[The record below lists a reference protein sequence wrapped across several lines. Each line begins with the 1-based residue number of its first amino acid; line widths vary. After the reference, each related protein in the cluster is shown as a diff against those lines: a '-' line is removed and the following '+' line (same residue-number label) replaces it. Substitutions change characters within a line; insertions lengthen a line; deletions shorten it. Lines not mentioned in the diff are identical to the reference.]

1 MRKETGITK
10 QDVTILQAYSSE
22 FGKLPAKMK
31 KYQKVMETTER
42 LLNEFAQTEY
52 TASIFLD
59 DQITPVLESVSG
71 RLRDFSKSSY
81 KVAVTVD
88 MRKVYADI
96 YAAERKIRRM
106 QLQPSYGGG
115 YVMLKK
121 TKLFSYFL
129 YTFISKIWYN
139 RHNKKS

>member
-59 DQITPVLESVSG
+59 DQVTSVLESVSG
-71 RLRDFSKSSY
+71 RLRDFSKNTY
-81 KVAVTVD
+81 KVSVSVD
-88 MRKVYADI
+88 MRKVCRVEKGKGDSVKRI
-96 YAAERKIRRM
+96 
-106 QLQPSYGGG
+106 
-115 YVMLKK
+115 
-121 TKLFSYFL
+121 
-129 YTFISKIWYN
+129 
-139 RHNKKS
+139 HNFVQQVQESMI

>member
-22 FGKLPAKMK
+22 FGKLPAKMTK
-31 KYQKVMETTER
+31 FQKTMETTDR

>member
-59 DQITPVLESVSG
+59 DQVTPVLESVSG
-71 RLRDFSKSSY
+71 RLRDFSKNTY
-81 KVAVTVD
+81 KVSVSVD
-88 MRKVYADI
+88 MRKVCRVEKGKGNCVKRI
-96 YAAERKIRRM
+96 HNFVQQVQE
-106 QLQPSYGGG
+106 S
-115 YVMLKK
+115 ML
-121 TKLFSYFL
+121 
-129 YTFISKIWYN
+129 
-139 RHNKKS
+139 

>member
-42 LLNEFAQTEY
+42 LLNEFVQTEY

-59 DQITPVLESVSG
+59 DQVTPVLESVLG
-71 RLRDFSKSSY
+71 RLRDFLKSSY
-81 KVAVTVD
+81 KVSVFGC
-88 MRKVYADI
+88 MWRIYREGKRKGGIALRESIILCNRFKKVCYNVYS
-96 YAAERKIRRM
+96 E
-106 QLQPSYGGG
+106 
-115 YVMLKK
+115 
-121 TKLFSYFL
+121 
-129 YTFISKIWYN
+129 N
-139 RHNKKS
+139 

>member
-22 FGKLPAKMK
+22 FGKLPAKMTK
-31 KYQKVMETTER
+31 FQKTMETTDR

-88 MRKVYADI
+88 MRKVNADI